1 MRPGASDKVARAVA
15 VACHK
20 LVHLPPHREPTAMTK
35 RTLTQPLLALALAA
49 TLAAA
54 CGGAQAQAFDAVR
67 LFGKPT
73 GDGEG
78 TVGAVAITG
87 HQYMGSDERRTSA
100 LPLLDY
106 RWANGWFIG
115 TTNGVGYMF
124 DSAPNTQYGLR
135 LTGDFGRNESR
146 SAVLNGMGD
155 IKARPEIGAFFN
167 YLPTRDIFLTSSLR
181 YGSGTDRKGMLLDLG
196 AGYAM
201 QLTPQWRTAVGVAA
215 TVVNRELMQDFF
227 GVTPAQSAASG
238 HAVYTAGA
246 GLRDVRVN
254 VSVNYFINASW
265 TLTGAVSATT
275 LEGDAKN
282 SPIVRERTSAQ
293 GILAVGYRF

>member
-1 MRPGASDKVARAVA
+1 
-15 VACHK
+15 
-20 LVHLPPHREPTAMTK
+20 MTT
-35 RTLTQPLLALALAA
+35 RTRTRTRILRQPLLALALAA

-78 TVGAVAITG
+78 TVGAAVVIG

-106 RWANGWFIG
+106 RWANGWFLG

-135 LTGDFGRNESR
+135 LTADFGRNENR

-155 IKARPEIGAFFN
+155 IRARPEIGAFFN

-201 QLTPQWRTAVGVAA
+201 QLSPQWRTAVGVAA
-215 TVVNRELMQDFF
+215 TVVNREFMQDYF
-227 GVTPAQSAASG
+227 GVTPAQAAASG

-246 GLRDVRVN
+246 GLRDVRAN
-254 VSVNYFINASW
+254 LSVNYFITPSW
-265 TLTGAVSATT
+265 TLTGVVSASS

-282 SPIVRERTSAQ
+282 SPIVRQRASTQ
-293 GILAVGYRF
+293 GILALGYRF

>member
-1 MRPGASDKVARAVA
+1 
-15 VACHK
+15 
-20 LVHLPPHREPTAMTK
+20 MTT
-35 RTLTQPLLALALAA
+35 RTSTQPLLALALAA
-49 TLAAA
+49 TFAAA

-78 TVGAVAITG
+78 TVGAVAIAG
-87 HQYMGSDERRTSA
+87 HQYMGSNERRTSA

-106 RWANGWFIG
+106 RWANGWFVG

-124 DSAPNTQYGLR
+124 DSAPNMQYGVR

-146 SAVLNGMGD
+146 STVLTGMGD

-167 YLPTRDIFLTSSLR
+167 YLPTREVFLTSSLR

-196 AGYAM
+196 AGYAI

-215 TVVNRELMQDFF
+215 TVVNRELMQDYF
-227 GVTPAQSAASG
+227 GVTAAQAASSG

-254 VSVNYFINASW
+254 LSVNYFITSAW
-265 TLTGAVSATT
+265 TLTGAVTATS

-282 SPIVRERTSAQ
+282 SPIVRERKSAQ
-293 GILAVGYRF
+293 GILALGYRF

>member
-1 MRPGASDKVARAVA
+1 
-15 VACHK
+15 
-20 LVHLPPHREPTAMTK
+20 MTTRTRTRTRT
-35 RTLTQPLLALALAA
+35 RTLAPPLLALALAA
-49 TLAAA
+49 ALATA

-73 GDGEG
+73 GNGEG

-124 DSAPNTQYGLR
+124 DSAPNMHYGLR
-135 LTGDFGRNESR
+135 LTADFGRNESR
-146 SAVLNGMGD
+146 STVLNGMGD
-155 IKARPEIGAFFN
+155 VKARPEIGAFFN
-167 YLPTRDIFLTSSLR
+167 YLPTRDTFLTSSLR
-181 YGSGTDRKGMLLDLG
+181 YGAGTDRKGMLLDLG

-201 QLTPQWRTAVGVAA
+201 QLSPQWRTAVGVAA
-215 TVVNRELMQDFF
+215 TIVNQEWMQDYF
-227 GVTPAQSAASG
+227 GVTPAQSASSG
-238 HAVYTAGA
+238 HAVYTASA

-254 VSVNYFINASW
+254 LSVNYFITPSW

-293 GILAVGYRF
+293 GIFAVGYRF

>member
-1 MRPGASDKVARAVA
+1 
-15 VACHK
+15 
-20 LVHLPPHREPTAMTK
+20 MTT
-35 RTLTQPLLALALAA
+35 RTRTRNLAQPLPALVLAA

-54 CGGAQAQAFDAVR
+54 CGGAHAQAFDAVR

-78 TVGAVAITG
+78 TVGAMVITG
-87 HQYMGSDERRTSA
+87 HQYLGSDERRTSA

-124 DSAPNTQYGLR
+124 DSAPSTQYGVR

-146 SAVLNGMGD
+146 SAVLTGMGD

-201 QLTPQWRTAVGVAA
+201 QLSPQWRTAVGVAA
-215 TVVNRELMQDFF
+215 TIVNRELLQDYF

-246 GLRDVRVN
+246 GLRDMRVN
-254 VSVNYFINASW
+254 LSVNYFITSSW

-282 SPIVRERTSAQ
+282 SPIVRERTSTQ
-293 GILAVGYRF
+293 GILALGYRF